1 MNEKLRQRLR
11 TFVPTPI
18 QRRIT
23 GVRDRLISA
32 LTAEPAYDH
41 DGMRLH
47 GKSTEFLRDPTF
59 QAAYRA
65 GMSSGHKIL
74 RPAGSADDIHIEWR
88 AHICC
93 WAAWHAK
100 QLPGD
105 FVECGVNTG
114 ILSLAVCHFID
125 FNATTKTFFLFDT
138 FRGIPEEQMLPS
150 ERHAR
155 IAENASYYEE
165 CYDRARSNFA
175 AFPRAVLVRGLVPET
190 LSSAAVDEVCYLHLD
205 MNIAYPE
212 IAAMEHFW
220 DKLVRG
226 APVILDDYG
235 FVHYEEQKR
244 AMDAFAASKGVR
256 IATLPTGQ
264 GLLIKA

>member
-1 MNEKLRQRLR
+1 MTEKQIAQLRALIPAPLQRGL
-11 TFVPTPI
+11 
-18 QRRIT
+18 
-23 GVRDRLISA
+23 GHVRDRLVSA
-32 LTAEPAYDH
+32 ITRTPDYDH

-47 GKSTEFLRDPTF
+47 GKNTEFLRDPRF

-65 GMSSGHKIL
+65 GMSSGHKIC
-74 RPAGSADDIHIEWR
+74 RHAGSSDDIHIEWR

-114 ILSLAVCHFID
+114 ILSLAVCDFID
-125 FNATTKTFFLFDT
+125 FNATGKRFLLFDT

-150 ERHAR
+150 ERQAR
-155 IAENASYYEE
+155 IAENAAYYAE
-165 CYDRARSNFA
+165 CYDRARQNFA
-175 AFPRAVLVRGLVPET
+175 RFPRAVLVRGTVPDT
-190 LSSAAVDEVCYLHLD
+190 LASAAVEEICYLHLD

-212 IAAMEHFW
+212 VAAIEYFW

-226 APVILDDYG
+226 AAVIWDDYG
-235 FVHYEEQKR
+235 FVHYEAQKH
-244 AMDAFAASKGVR
+244 AMDAFAARKGVR